1 LRSTHLADAGLGDT
15 LALDRF
21 KPKQIISKETI
32 RNQVMTGE
40 WNNEL
45 PVQETERV
53 QIWIIGN
60 REQVNHA
67 INEFYVKRIA
77 TDRVQFTPIV
87 PAPFATGKYMTVL
100 VR

>member
-1 LRSTHLADAGLGDT
+1 MHGWVTT
-15 LALDRF
+15 LPWAVL
-21 KPKQIISKETI
+21 KLNQNISKELK

-40 WNNEL
+40 WNSEL
-45 PVQETERV
+45 PEQETDRV
-53 QIWIIGN
+53 QIWIIGT
-60 REQVNHA
+60 RDQVIHQM
-67 INEFYVKRIA
+67 NEFYVRKIA

>member
-1 LRSTHLADAGLGDT
+1 MLGWVT
-15 LALDRF
+15 PLPWTVLN
-21 KPKQIISKETI
+21 PKQNISKETT

>member
-1 LRSTHLADAGLGDT
+1 LGDT
-15 LALDRF
+15 HALDRL
-21 KPKQIISKETI
+21 KPKQNISKETT

>member
-1 LRSTHLADAGLGDT
+1 MHGWVTT
-15 LALDRF
+15 LPWAVL
-21 KPKQIISKETI
+21 KLNQNISKELK

-40 WNNEL
+40 WNSEL
-45 PVQETERV
+45 PDQETDRA

-60 REQVNHA
+60 REQVKHLM
-67 INEFYVKRIA
+67 NECYVRRLA